1 MNAAWYGL
9 SILAICIVVRWFLIN
24 DGRKPGERTTGILA
38 MSMSLKPRKR
48 IRQARKRFSLDDMR

>member
-1 MNAAWYGL
+1 L
-9 SILAICIVVRWFLIN
+9 VN